1 MKARELRELSTEEV
15 KEKLSEM
22 EEELFNL
29 RFQAKMGQLSNPLRM
44 RIVKR
49 DRARVKT
56 ILTQQAKQSV
66 SNAK

>member
-1 MKARELRELSTEEV
+1 MKARELRELGKEEV

-49 DRARVKT
+49 EIARVKT
-56 ILTQQAKQSV
+56 VLHEQAKQSV

>member
-1 MKARELRELSTEEV
+1 MKAHEFRDLPKQEL

-29 RFQAKMGQLSNPLRM
+29 RFQAKIGQLSNPVRM

-49 DRARVKT
+49 EYARAKT
-56 ILTQQAKQSV
+56 ILKEKDTIKD
-66 SNAK
+66 